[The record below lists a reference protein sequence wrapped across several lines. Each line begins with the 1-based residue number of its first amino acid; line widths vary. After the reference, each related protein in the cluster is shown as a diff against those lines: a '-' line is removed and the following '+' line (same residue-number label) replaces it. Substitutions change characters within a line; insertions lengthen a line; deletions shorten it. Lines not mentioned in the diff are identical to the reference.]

1 MRFRPAFWRFRCCVA
16 DARVDATTGGVKA
29 PPAAPQGRRTALSQ
43 LGGDVELAGDAQLV
57 ETLRHAFDVAAT
69 ETAALADVHG
79 FHSYPARMHPDTA
92 QRLIARLSPPGQT
105 VLDPF
110 CGSGTVLVEA
120 RRLGRRGLGFDVN
133 PLSRELSW
141 LKTLGPDDA
150 WLGALT
156 EEATR
161 VAAHADERRRA
172 KAGATQRYGD
182 VDRAQFAAHV
192 LLELDGLRDGI
203 HKTERPELRRALFLV
218 LSALLTKVSQKS
230 GDSSAHATEKR
241 VAPGFPSRFFLKK
254 TSELCRQLAAYRDC
268 LPVAAPPAAC
278 TLGDARKLPGL
289 AAGSVTLVV
298 SSPPYPGVYD
308 YLTHHDDRLRWLGLA
323 SRDFEQLEIGSR
335 RELSSESFGP
345 ALALWERDLGA
356 TLTALS
362 RGLTSDGRIVLV
374 LADSTLAGKP
384 LYAERVVEKAAPAAG
399 LTLLG
404 RASQARPHFHGG
416 SREAFT
422 KKPRREHLLALGP
435 AQR

>member
-1 MRFRPAFWRFRCCVA
+1 MALI
-16 DARVDATTGGVKA
+16 TT
-29 PPAAPQGRRTALSQ
+29 T
-43 LGGDVELAGDAQLV
+43 
-57 ETLRHAFDVAAT
+57 
-69 ETAALADVHG
+69 
-79 FHSYPARMHPDTA
+79 
-92 QRLIARLSPPGQT
+92 
-105 VLDPF
+105 
-110 CGSGTVLVEA
+110 
-120 RRLGRRGLGFDVN
+120 
-133 PLSRELSW
+133 
-141 LKTLGPDDA
+141 
-150 WLGALT
+150 
-156 EEATR
+156 
-161 VAAHADERRRA
+161 
-172 KAGATQRYGD
+172 
-182 VDRAQFAAHV
+182 
-192 LLELDGLRDGI
+192 
-203 HKTERPELRRALFLV
+203 
-218 LSALLTKVSQKS
+218 
-230 GDSSAHATEKR
+230 
-241 VAPGFPSRFFLKK
+241 
-254 TSELCRQLAAYRDC
+254 TS
-268 LPVAAPPAAC
+268 
-278 TLGDARKLPGL
+278 L